1 MDGAKKTSKQV
12 SYTFAYYLS
21 YTCAKEDVPVSWEA
35 VQGAMFP
42 PANPL
47 SRVVAGLQFNTLFA
61 CLTKVTAAALIL
73 WIISHYFHLFFC
85 AEGFGFKQEAEED
98 CNCSGAGGGAGGA
111 GGWGKENIKT
121 GIIHFCLLYYLSH
134 YFHLFFCAEGFG
146 FKREEECKCIFQHIG
161 LYDTFAYFNIFYICC
176 LFNKS
181 DQRAPL
187 LL

>member
-1 MDGAKKTSKQV
+1 VEPGEEQVDGAKKTSKQV

-47 SRVVAGLQFNTLFA
+47 SRVVAGLQFNILFA
-61 CLTKVTAAALIL
+61 YLTKVTAAALIL

-85 AEGFGFKQEAEED
+85 AEGFGFKREED
-98 CNCSGAGGGAGGA
+98 
-111 GGWGKENIKT
+111 
-121 GIIHFCLLYYLSH
+121 
-134 YFHLFFCAEGFG
+134 
-146 FKREEECKCIFQHIG
+146 CKCIFQHIG